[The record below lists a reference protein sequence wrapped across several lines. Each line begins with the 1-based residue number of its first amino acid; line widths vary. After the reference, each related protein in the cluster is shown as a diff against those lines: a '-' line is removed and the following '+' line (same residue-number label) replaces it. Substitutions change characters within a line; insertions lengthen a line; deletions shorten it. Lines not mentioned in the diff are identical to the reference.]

1 MCPFLKSNDKP
12 YRMHSHAV
20 EYIVNKGGAMFGS
33 DADEAQPQLHHV
45 GTEPQLHRVNKY
57 AVKYAVKYVGKYVS
71 RNIGIVITTSTVTI

>member
-1 MCPFLKSNDKP
+1 
-12 YRMHSHAV
+12 
-20 EYIVNKGGAMFGS
+20 MFGS

-57 AVKYAVKYVGKYVS
+57 AVKYVGKYVS